1 MENMNKV
8 LMAGIVLLIAAL
20 HFSITVDA
28 QTTNKSTPQ
37 AETKLSTRRGEI
49 VVRKTT
55 LTAKQLSNIKR
66 RGLIYKVTTTVSHI
80 EDETIPYP
88 QWGSIVYVTP
98 KFLNLY
104 FDEQDR
110 ILDSIAREYL
120 KQFAV
125 QHPGAS
131 PVTAIN
137 FELRHA
143 RGEHAGVAIRR
154 YHFVVEPA
162 Q

>member
-8 LMAGIVLLIAAL
+8 LLAGIILFIAAL
-20 HFSITVDA
+20 HSITVDA
-28 QTTNKSTPQ
+28 QTTSKSTPQ

-66 RGLIYKVTTTVSHI
+66 RGLIYKVTPTVSHI

-110 ILDSIAREYL
+110 VLDSIAREYL

-131 PVTAIN
+131 PVSAIN
-137 FELRHA
+137 FEIRHA
-143 RGEHAGVAIRR
+143 RGESAGLAIRR
-154 YHFVVEPA
+154 YHYVVT